1 MEDKFA
7 NCLTG
12 FRKSHGT
19 QHSLLTMLEKWKKG
33 IDNGSYVSA
42 LFMDLSKAF
51 DAINHDLMLAK
62 LKAYGFSTNALN
74 LMHSY
79 LTENKKFKLITNL
92 V

>member
-1 MEDKFA
+1 M
-7 NCLTG
+7 LTG

-19 QHSLLTMLEKWKKG
+19 QDSLLTMLEKWKRG
-33 IDNGSYVSA
+33 IVNGSYVSA

-51 DAINHDLMLAK
+51 DTINQDLKLAK
-62 LKAYGFSTNALN
+62 LKAYGFSTDALN

-79 LTENKKFKLITNL
+79 LKNRKRKLKLITNL